1 MKMFR
6 QKSYDVLKGPPLQLL
21 FWEAQIMVQVMLS
34 IYENY
39 IVDASWPHAL
49 PRTME
54 TLDCAV
60 LPSSGLLSAYMS

>member
-1 MKMFR
+1 
-6 QKSYDVLKGPPLQLL
+6 
-21 FWEAQIMVQVMLS
+21 MVQVMLS

-54 TLDCAV
+54 TLDWCCSPAKFRSPLYV
-60 LPSSGLLSAYMS
+60 LKK

>member
-1 MKMFR
+1 
-6 QKSYDVLKGPPLQLL
+6 
-21 FWEAQIMVQVMLS
+21 MVQVMLS

-54 TLDCAV
+54 TLDCAG
-60 LPSSGLLSAYMS
+60 LPSSGLLSAYMSKRNKKIAILMKVRIVLFE

>member
-1 MKMFR
+1 
-6 QKSYDVLKGPPLQLL
+6 
-21 FWEAQIMVQVMLS
+21 MVQVMLS

-54 TLDCAV
+54 TLDWC
-60 LPSSGLLSAYMS
+60 LPSLGLLSAYMS